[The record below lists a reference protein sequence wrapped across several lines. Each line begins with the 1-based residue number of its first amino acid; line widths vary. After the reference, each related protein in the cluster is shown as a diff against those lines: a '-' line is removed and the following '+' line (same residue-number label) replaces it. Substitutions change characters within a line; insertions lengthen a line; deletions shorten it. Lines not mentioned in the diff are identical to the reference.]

1 MVLKKEYNSNLLKGT
16 GLIQEML
23 ILIDTYDSS
32 EPYLDFQQRVV
43 RDDLLSKST
52 ENRVIDIVRN
62 IFKDRFLGYEINI
75 PEALKEMREEYVSM
89 SVLTQIFFL
98 YTCRANRLL
107 VDFIIEVYFKKLNS
121 GYHNLK
127 ASDPKD
133 FIKVALSDGRISS
146 SWSESTMS
154 KVSEHIIATLID
166 FELIERNKTIL
177 NFHIID
183 LTANYLAHELHFRG
197 ISDNNLWQHED
208 WKLFGLMPN
217 DVISIFERLANQGT
231 FIMQFSGELLS
242 ISWKNKSMNEFI
254 KNECR

>member
-23 ILIDTYDSS
+23 ILIDTYDGS

-52 ENRVIDIVRN
+52 ENRVVDIVRN
-62 IFKDRFLGYEINI
+62 IFKDRFLGYDINI
-75 PEALKEMREEYVSM
+75 PEVLKEMREEYVSM
-89 SVLTQIFFL
+89 SVLSQIFFL

-121 GYHNLK
+121 GYYDLK
-127 ASDPKD
+127 SNDPKD
-133 FIKVALSDGRISS
+133 FIKTAIVDERIETQ
-146 SWSESTMS
+146 WSESTINR
-154 KVSEHIIATLID
+154 VSSHIIATLID
-166 FELIERNKTIL
+166 FDLIKRNREIL
-177 NFHIID
+177 KFRIFD
-183 LTANYLAHELHFRG
+183 LTANYFAHEMHFLG
-197 ISDNNLWQHED
+197 LSDNNIWHHED
-208 WKLFGLMPN
+208 WKLFGLSTH

-231 FIMQFSGELLS
+231 FIMQFSGEILS
-242 ISWKNKSMNEFI
+242 ISWKYKSMNDII

>member
-23 ILIDTYDSS
+23 ILIDADDSS

-43 RDDLLSKST
+43 SDDLLSKST

-75 PEALKEMREEYVSM
+75 PEVLKEMREEYVSM

-98 YTCRANRLL
+98 YICRANKLL
-107 VDFIIEVYFKKLNS
+107 VDFIIEVYYKKLNS
-121 GYHNLK
+121 GYHDLK
-127 ASDPKD
+127 SSDPKD
-133 FIKVALSDGRISS
+133 FIKVALADGRINT

-166 FELIERNKTIL
+166 FELIERNKTII
-177 NFHIID
+177 NFRIID

-197 ISDNNLWQHED
+197 ISDNSIWHHED
-208 WKLFGLMPN
+208 WKLYGLMPN

>member
-23 ILIDTYDSS
+23 ILMDSYDKT
-32 EPYLDFQQRVV
+32 EPFKEFQNRVV
-43 RDDLLSKST
+43 KDDLLSKST

-62 IFKDRFLGYEINI
+62 IFKDRFLGYDIDVPGI
-75 PEALKEMREEYVSM
+75 LKDMREEYVGM
-89 SVLTQIFFL
+89 SVLSQIYLL
-98 YTCRANRLL
+98 YTCRANKLL
-107 VDFIIEVYFKKLNS
+107 VDFILEVYYEKFNS
-121 GYHNLK
+121 GSYVLK

-133 FIKVALSDGRISS
+133 FIKQVLSDGRISS
-146 SWSESTMS
+146 SWSDSTIS

-166 FELIERNKTIL
+166 FELIERNKTLI
-177 NFHIID
+177 NFRVLD

-197 ISDNNLWQHED
+197 VSDNNIWTHQD
-208 WKLFGLMPN
+208 WKIFGLN
-217 DVISIFERLANQGT
+217 ANAVIKIFERLSNQGT

>member
-32 EPYLDFQQRVV
+32 EPYLDFQERVV

-62 IFKDRFLGYEINI
+62 IFKDRFLGYDINI
-75 PEALKEMREEYVSM
+75 PEVLKQMREEYVSM

-121 GYHNLK
+121 GYHYLK

-133 FIKVALSDGRISS
+133 FIKVALADGRISS

-177 NFHIID
+177 NFRIVD

-197 ISDNNLWQHED
+197 ISDNNIWHHED

-217 DVISIFERLANQGT
+217 DVVSIFERLANQGT

>member
-23 ILIDTYDSS
+23 TLIDAYDSTV
-32 EPYLDFQQRVV
+32 PYLEFQERVV

-62 IFKDRFLGYEINI
+62 IFKDRFLGYDINI
-75 PEALKEMREEYVSM
+75 PEVLKEMREEYVNM
-89 SVLTQIFFL
+89 SVLTQIFYV
-98 YTCRANRLL
+98 YTCRANKLL
-107 VDFIIEVYFKKLNS
+107 VDFIIEVYYKKVNS
-121 GYHNLK
+121 GSYGLK

-133 FIKVALSDGRISS
+133 FIKNTISDGRIVE
-146 SWSESTMS
+146 SWSESTIIR
-154 KVSEHIIATLID
+154 VSRHIIATLID
-166 FELIERNKTIL
+166 FELIQKNKTII
-177 NFHIID
+177 NFRIID
-183 LTANYLAHELHFRG
+183 LTANYLVHELHFRG

-254 KNECR
+254 NNECR

>member
-23 ILIDTYDSS
+23 TLIDAYDSS
-32 EPYLDFQQRVV
+32 EPYLEFQGRVV
-43 RDDLLSKST
+43 SDDLLSKST
-52 ENRVIDIVRN
+52 ETRVVDIVRN
-62 IFKDRFLGYEINI
+62 IFKDRFLCYDINI
-75 PEALKEMREEYVSM
+75 PKVLKEIREEYVSM

-98 YTCRANRLL
+98 YTCRANKLL
-107 VDFIIEVYFKKLNS
+107 VDFIIEVYYKKVNS
-121 GYHNLK
+121 GSYGLK

-133 FIKVALSDGRISS
+133 FIKNTISDGRIVE
-146 SWSESTMS
+146 SWSESTIIR
-154 KVSEHIIATLID
+154 VSRHIIATLID
-166 FELIERNKTIL
+166 FELIQKNKTII
-177 NFHIID
+177 NFRIID
-183 LTANYLAHELHFRG
+183 LTANYLVHELHFRG

>member
-177 NFHIID
+177 NFRIID
-183 LTANYLAHELHFRG
+183 LSANYLAHELHFRG

>member
-23 ILIDTYDSS
+23 NLIDAYDST
-32 EPYLDFQQRVV
+32 EPYMQFQERVV

-62 IFKDRFLGYEINI
+62 IFKDRFLGYELNI
-75 PEALKEMREEYVSM
+75 PEVLKEMREEYVSM
-89 SVLTQIFFL
+89 SVLTQIFYV
-98 YTCRANRLL
+98 YTCRANKLL
-107 VDFIIEVYFKKLNS
+107 IDFINEVYFKKLDS
-121 GYHNLK
+121 SYHTLK

-133 FIKVALSDGRISS
+133 FIKTAIVDGRIETHWSASTIDRVSS
-146 SWSESTMS
+146 
-154 KVSEHIIATLID
+154 HIIATLID
-166 FELIERNKTIL
+166 FELIKRNKEIPK
-177 NFHIID
+177 FRIFD
-183 LTANYLAHELHFRG
+183 LTANYFAHEMHFRG
-197 ISDNNLWQHED
+197 LSDNSIWQHED
-208 WKLFGLMPN
+208 WKLFGLSSQ

-231 FIMQFSGELLS
+231 FIMQFSGEILS

>member
-1 MVLKKEYNSNLLKGT
+1 MILKKEYNSNLLKGT

-23 ILIDTYDSS
+23 ILIDAYDNS
-32 EPYLDFQQRVV
+32 EPYLEFQERVV
-43 RDDLLSKST
+43 KDDLLSKST

-75 PEALKEMREEYVSM
+75 PEVLKEMREEYVSM

-107 VDFIIEVYFKKLNS
+107 VDFIIEVYFKKLNN
-121 GYHNLK
+121 GYHDLK
-127 ASDPKD
+127 SSDPKD
-133 FIKVALSDGRISS
+133 FIKVALSDGRINS
-146 SWSESTMS
+146 SWSESTIN
-154 KVSEHIIATLID
+154 KVSQHIIATLID

-177 NFHIID
+177 KFRIFD

-197 ISDNNLWQHED
+197 VSDNNIWTHKD
-208 WKLFGLMPN
+208 WSIFGLKPQ
-217 DVISIFERLANQGT
+217 DVIPVFERLANQGT

-242 ISWKNKSMNEFI
+242 ISWKNKSMKDFI
-254 KNECR
+254 NNECK

>member
-23 ILIDTYDSS
+23 ILIDAYDSTV
-32 EPYLDFQQRVV
+32 PYMQFQERVV

-52 ENRVIDIVRN
+52 ENRVVDIVRN
-62 IFKDRFLGYEINI
+62 IFKDRFLGYELNI
-75 PEALKEMREEYVSM
+75 PEVLKEMREEYVSM
-89 SVLTQIFFL
+89 SVLTQIFYV
-98 YTCRANRLL
+98 YTCRANKLL
-107 VDFIIEVYFKKLNS
+107 VDFIIEVYFKKLNY

-133 FIKVALSDGRISS
+133 FIKVALSDGRINT
-146 SWSESTMS
+146 SWSESTIS

-177 NFHIID
+177 NFSIID

-197 ISDNNLWQHED
+197 VSDNNIWHHED
-208 WKLFGLMPN
+208 WRLFGLSPQ
-217 DVISIFERLANQGT
+217 DVISVFERLANQGT
-231 FIMQFSGELLS
+231 FIMQFSGEILS

-254 KNECR
+254 QNECR

>member
-23 ILIDTYDSS
+23 ILIDAYDSS

-43 RDDLLSKST
+43 SDDLLSKST

-75 PEALKEMREEYVSM
+75 PEVLKEMREEYVSM

-98 YTCRANRLL
+98 YICRANKLL
-107 VDFIIEVYFKKLNS
+107 VDFIIEVYYKKLNS
-121 GYHNLK
+121 GYHDLK
-127 ASDPKD
+127 SSDPKD
-133 FIKVALSDGRISS
+133 FIKVALADGRINT

-166 FELIERNKTIL
+166 FELIERNKTII
-177 NFHIID
+177 NFRIID

-197 ISDNNLWQHED
+197 ISDNSIWHHED
-208 WKLFGLMPN
+208 WKLYGLMPN